1 MRNRLFNCIKAWI
14 LWMIVM
20 AIPTFIFKYS
30 FYFEASKWNIILSIF
45 LISFPILLLCENLLY
60 KFFRYLWRF
69 QFLIFLTVFVLSEF
83 IYSNLPE
90 SLSKVDYDETGLSNA
105 VFILFTVFA
114 AGMINKFIFPR
125 KRIVIVQRE
134 I

>member
-1 MRNRLFNCIKAWI
+1 MNRLFNCIKAWI
-14 LWMIVM
+14 LWMFIM
-20 AIPTFIFKYS
+20 AIPTFIFKYL

-45 LISFPILLLCENLLY
+45 LISFPVLLLCENLLY
-60 KFFRYLWRF
+60 IFFRYLRRF
-69 QFLIFLTVFVLSEF
+69 QFLILLTVFILSEF

-90 SLSKVDYDETGLSNA
+90 SLSKVNYDETWLSNG

-114 AGMINKFIFPR
+114 AGLINKFIFKQ
-125 KRIVIVQRE
+125 KRIVITQKE